1 MFFTKDGY
9 MTTLATLISDANH
22 GLISIGA
29 DLTIGIGFDQISH
42 EAGIVPPN
50 EFEDYELMPP
60 AERLALA
67 DRMIKLWQRY
77 ADAVTAQHEAT
88 R

>member
-1 MFFTKDGY
+1 
-9 MTTLATLISDANH
+9 MTTLAALISDANH
-22 GLISIGA
+22 GLISMDA
-29 DLTIGIGFDQISH
+29 NLNIGIGYDQISH

-50 EFEDYELMPP
+50 ELDDYELMPP

-77 ADAVTAQHEAT
+77 ADAVVEQHEAT